1 MLPFPSDT
9 EALLFDCDGTL
20 ADTMTLHYAAWRET
34 MAAHGVDLP
43 REFIDK
49 HAGVPT
55 DLIVEDINNC
65 WGVTLDPPAIS
76 EEKEDR
82 FRLHIELV
90 EPIEEV
96 VATAQSYFG
105 KLPMA
110 VVSGGPVD
118 VVTATL
124 EQIDVLDLFPVLVTA
139 SDPVPPKPSPEVF
152 LEGRSA
158 TRSRSHEV
166 PCIRRWRSRHR
177 CRQSRRHDLH
187 RRAIGGRC
195 PRSIVVPDG
204 PAELLLRLVVPL
216 IVVAMTSLEV
226 EACTELTAGTT
237 PPQPTNLGGV
247 VSAEVDFLTQMAIGR
262 KERGTRP
269 AGNTWLG
276 VFGTELELPRLGPA
290 GGEEGVSRF
299 AIQSPGGCR
308 VVGETKDD

>member
-124 EQIDVLDLFPVLVTA
+124 EQISVLDLFPVLVTA

-152 LEGRSA
+152 LEA
-158 TRSRSHEV
+158 A
-166 PCIRRWRSRHR
+166 RRLGVDPTKCHVFE
-177 CRQSRRHDLH
+177 D
-187 RRAIGGRC
+187 GDPG
-195 PRSIVVPDG
+195 IVAAKAAGMTYTDV
-204 PAELLLRLVVPL
+204 RLVV
-216 IVVAMTSLEV
+216 A
-226 EACTELTAGTT
+226 ARD
-237 PPQPTNLGGV
+237 Q
-247 VSAEVDFLTQMAIGR
+247 
-262 KERGTRP
+262 
-269 AGNTWLG
+269 
-276 VFGTELELPRLGPA
+276 
-290 GGEEGVSRF
+290 
-299 AIQSPGGCR
+299 
-308 VVGETKDD
+308 